1 MNGRLKSILV
11 GSAVAATLIFPSLAA
26 TPPAPPAPPAPAAQ
40 PAPAPQP
47 IVVAM
52 NSGNWARWPAK
63 KFQTHAVRLNDIVGT
78 ITVMVANGGPMVL
91 EVSGDKNRLDNLD
104 VSADGDTLRIEGSD
118 VHDVWDWKN
127 WFNFNFHDTDHTRS
141 LNIKVTVPKGA
152 DVEVHDLVGN
162 ASIGDTYGP
171 LRFDAAATEAKIGRV
186 GKADVSLAG
195 TGKVDVAQV
204 DGPLSL
210 DIAGSGRVNVG
221 PVNGKLK
228 ADIAGAGDATVG
240 PVADGLAVDIAGSG
254 DLSVASVKGRTSIDI
269 AGSGSVKIAD
279 GEANPLHVDI
289 MGSGN
294 LDFGGTAVDPKISAL
309 GSGNVR
315 LKAYRGKLSSTGM
328 ASVKIGDKTVT
339 VKDDDD
345 DDNDDN

>member
-1 MNGRLKSILV
+1 MNGRLKSILI
-11 GSAVAATLIFPSLAA
+11 GTAVAATLIFPSLAA
-26 TPPAPPAPPAPAAQ
+26 TPPAPAAEPAPAAQ
-40 PAPAPQP
+40 PAQGA

-52 NSGNWARWPAK
+52 NNGGWVKWPAK
-63 KFQTHAVRLNDIVGT
+63 KYGTHAVRLDDIVGN
-78 ITVMVANGGPMVL
+78 ITVAVAPSGPMVL
-91 EVSGDKNRLDNLD
+91 EVSGEKSRLNALE
-104 VSADGDTLRIEGSD
+104 VEADGDTLRIEGSD

-127 WFNFNFHDTDHTRS
+127 WFNFNFHETDHTRN

-152 DVEVHDLVGN
+152 DVQVHDLVGN
-162 ASIGDTYGP
+162 ANIGDTFGP
-171 LRFDAAATEAKIGRV
+171 LRFDAAATEAKIGHV

-195 TGKVDVAQV
+195 AGKVDIAQV

-210 DIAGSGRVNVG
+210 DIAGSGRLNVG

-240 PVADGLAVDIAGSG
+240 PVTDGMSVDIAGSG
-254 DLSVASVKGRTSIDI
+254 DLSVASIKGRTSVDI

-294 LDFGGTAVDPKISAL
+294 LDFGGTAVDPRISAL

-339 VKDDDD
+339 VKSDDDDGDD
-345 DDNDDN
+345 DDN